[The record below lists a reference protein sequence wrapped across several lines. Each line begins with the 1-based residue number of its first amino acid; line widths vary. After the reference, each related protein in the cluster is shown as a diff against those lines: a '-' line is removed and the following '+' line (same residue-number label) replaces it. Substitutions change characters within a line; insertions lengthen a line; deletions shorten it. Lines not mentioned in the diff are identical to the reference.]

1 MCEKFLILLL
11 ILLTS
16 SGQATVDIGIVGGKK
31 SLRCSNGL
39 GKMELTSEI
48 TYSSAEDVDAFFLM
62 KFKNAEDKKK
72 RLSICH
78 LSLSKNAA
86 QNGTEPQE
94 EPKSPESESQSD
106 QKGSKQGTNPS
117 QSEEKSSP
125 NSSKNGANS
134 SQKGSNQETNPSP
147 SGESSSPNPSKS
159 VDDSSKNGTNPSSSN
174 TAPTKRAPVVPNN
187 AVNPNKKDVLPQK
200 DLEPQEEENE
210 SEQKDSDIDA
220 DIDSLIEKMKSKIE
234 GLMEG
239 QFMNDDIKNIF
250 GNLSSILYD
259 KLNAQEIA
267 LEKFIKDNADKLKNG
282 VNFFK
287 QLNPQNLKK
296 IIDSINFDEV
306 KGALNSFIESVGDK
320 IKEAPK
326 YLNVFNLSDILED
339 LTTFLVTKDKT
350 KIVDKIVN
358 NLNSASERLKS
369 RIVLDLEGL
378 KALIES
384 SEEGTIFKNI
394 VGKVAERIKT
404 DNNEFENL
412 LQIIPNFLLNRVDN
426 APLDNLRS
434 ILDKVLLNLT
444 KIIEENKGKEEI
456 LGVVDELIENFNN
469 AHQKL
474 FNASGVISEL
484 GAIFFGQNN
493 SKLIE
498 IIANSFVNTS
508 NRLNSHIVQD
518 LEELKELIK
527 NSDDGEALQT
537 IKNKS
542 LEKIKY
548 DKSKFDNLFNSLLN
562 KSDSSLLNNLTSIL
576 DKILLNLTKVVEE
589 EIGKEEMLSVV
600 DGLINNFNNAHE
612 QIFNASGVISELG
625 SIFLDQNKSKLYGKI
640 ADVLDTSLTQMISR
654 FIEILNNLKDM
665 IGDNTASTKIKE
677 IMDDATQRIN
687 DTANAFKEL
696 IDVVPNFL
704 LDEMNQE
711 YITNLRSLVNETL
724 FNIPRLIKDEIEK
737 KNILNAFDKL
747 IEKFNSTNLE
757 DTVRKV
763 SSAFK
768 GDIENANITNVRA
781 VLSELVDKTES
792 EIKTLVNTLNDSLLT
807 ETFKKFQDLNSNI
820 KEQFIQKLNLSTVLE
835 NFLNK
840 VPELESYAPFNNAK
854 AAEIYDKIREVFS
867 NILGMKVD
875 ENNSGKISDIV
886 KEQMGLLFNAFDS
899 LVNETVSI
907 FTKGFTNILGR
918 RAEVENDENG
928 NDILS
933 QLMDLLKEQN
943 QHLLEVLSNIDFS
956 SIIEDIKSNQNDI
969 NKFFNNLENQTMGAL
984 NNFVEKITNSDF
996 NSIKETLSTYYQ
1008 EFSNGLNQLAQS
1020 LNGEGSNIDTFIQAL
1035 RGMIESKLN
1044 SFDID
1049 NFAKVYET
1057 QLTKVIEEENN
1068 FINSFKS
1075 QDISIRN
1082 ILKSLYDLKDQIE
1095 AKLEESDLQSIIQ
1108 ENLNAIYAFFSEKT
1122 NGFQLGE
1129 ISKIFSQYQ
1138 NIFNNSRLYP
1148 LIKSYSEKMQSKSYE
1163 LGQKLYKRDDL
1174 LGSITQRLAQMEF
1187 TNFIDELNMN
1197 LISIK
1202 NDIVSNFRD
1211 VSNIEERKK
1220 ELRQYVVSL
1229 GEKLLNI
1236 SSIKEKINNIL
1247 EVSPVLNEIVQ
1258 NIFSSADAFR
1268 AWISSIN
1275 FEDFYDVINQGRMG
1289 EIISKIDQD
1298 LQKDSLIDHY
1308 ILGEIISNL
1317 EQAFFA
1323 FEDAFIDYIKNY
1335 FVDDL
1340 SYTQNQLLVAK
1351 VEDVPAIGNS
1361 FIQKAQGHFNP
1372 TFNNLNVISS
1382 NDNLIDLKYELIET
1396 FNRIKQKFEENLN
1409 INKIL
1414 FNFKNLPEIIES
1426 SPLVQA
1432 FENFL
1437 HPIFQT
1443 VNQTI
1448 NNIYISQIIEF
1459 IENITSSNNVPDQS
1473 EILSVKTA
1481 NLINTV
1487 YFDSSFVQT
1496 TTEQYIEPEQVSG
1509 FANIIIRFLQT
1520 LERQKFED
1528 NVQNYETSMES
1539 VMNILENLDVSTI
1552 VPIISSALEKFID
1565 DLLTLENLIW
1575 EKFKKNEDEGTFK
1588 RRLQERLIDKI
1599 MAKLPILQKFLEKAK
1614 ESLSKFGLYIPTI
1627 DELHEIIR
1635 GNLENLKYE
1644 IYYYT
1649 EEMKERNAKE
1659 VLSELIL
1666 ELYEN
1671 LNDYFSTNLKN
1682 IFNSDYG
1689 KQLGQLVN
1697 NEGVLKILDLLKT
1710 SNINPKLS
1718 EKLEL
1723 FEDISEFLNYLNGT
1737 VNPQCYD
1744 SNDDGYLDV
1753 CYYYYFDLI
1762 ELAHYAG
1769 YIFSGIKDSGAI
1781 YSLLGIS
1788 PDSGKFDEY
1797 EAILYLINEILY
1809 NAYENAYGYED
1820 VYDYEYVLSVNDKE
1834 EEPLKNNRNRRAEE
1848 TATLICKIDDS
1859 FSGGEHLTEEAEN
1872 INSFILKSN
1881 VDLNITV
1888 NSEISFDVSTD
1899 FSESCQN
1906 NNENIVQ
1913 NLNLNSIS
1921 DLTIEASKKRFTFD
1935 IAVGMSSTFE
1945 IPDFLYLLVKVKVIT
1960 KSNGLRLLD
1969 TPEDVNTY
1977 CLLGDA
1983 TDKSNVKFTCF
1994 GYNDNLDENS
2004 QITLSNFTS
2013 EYINFNESLS
2023 LPYPPQNYQPNNEAL
2038 EPNDAND
2045 ADANGKIYY
2054 SRSSDSGLSA
2064 GAIAG
2069 IIIACVAAVAIAVT
2083 VVLLLR
2089 KKKKDQKSYE
2099 ISDSVHN
2106 LQVQANKV

>member
-1 MCEKFLILLL
+1 MCEKCLILLL

-16 SGQATVDIGIVGGKK
+16 SGQATVDIGIVGGEK

-62 KFKNAEDKKK
+62 KFKNAEDKK

-106 QKGSKQGTNPS
+106 QKGAKQGTNPS

-134 SQKGSNQETNPSP
+134 SQKGANQETNPSP

-174 TAPTKRAPVVPNN
+174 TAPTKRTPVVPNN
-187 AVNPNKKDVLPQK
+187 AVNPNEKAVLPQI
-200 DLEPQEEENE
+200 DEEPQEEGNE

-220 DIDSLIEKMKSKIE
+220 AIDSLIEKMKSKIE

-239 QFMNDDIKNIF
+239 PFMNDDIKNIF

-259 KLNAQEIA
+259 KLNDQEIA
-267 LEKFIKDNADKLKNG
+267 LENFIKFNVDKLKNG
-282 VNFFK
+282 VNFFE
-287 QLNPQNLKK
+287 QLDPQNLKK

-434 ILDKVLLNLT
+434 VLDEVLLNLT

-456 LGVVDELIENFNN
+456 LGVVDELIDNFNN

-498 IIANSFVNTS
+498 IIANSFVNAS
-508 NRLNSHIVQD
+508 NRFNSHIVQD

-548 DKSKFDNLFNSLLN
+548 DKSEFDNLLNSLLN
-562 KSDSSLLNNLTSIL
+562 KIDSSLLGNLTTIL
-576 DKILLNLTKVVEE
+576 DKILLNLTKVVEK
-589 EIGKEEMLSVV
+589 EIGKEEMLNIV

-704 LDEMNQE
+704 LNEMNQE

-757 DTVRKV
+757 NTVRKV
-763 SSAFK
+763 LSAFK

-781 VLSELVDKTES
+781 VLSKLVDITES

-820 KEQFIQKLNLSTVLE
+820 KEQFIQKLDLSTVLE

-886 KEQMGLLFNAFDS
+886 KEQMGLLFKAFDS
-899 LVNETVSI
+899 LVNEMVSI

-918 RAEVENDENG
+918 KAEVLNDENG

-969 NKFFNNLENQTMGAL
+969 NKFFNNLENQIIGAL

-996 NSIKETLSTYYQ
+996 NSIKETLSIYYE
-1008 EFSNGLNQLAQS
+1008 EFSFGLNQLAQS

-1075 QDISIRN
+1075 QGISIRN
-1082 ILKSLYDLKDQIE
+1082 ILNSLYDLKDQIE

-1122 NGFQLGE
+1122 NGFQLRE
-1129 ISKIFSQYQ
+1129 ISRIFSQFQ
-1138 NIFNNSRLYP
+1138 NIFENSRLYP
-1148 LIKSYSEKMQSKSYE
+1148 LIESYLNKMQSKSYE
-1163 LGQKLYKRDDL
+1163 LGQKLYNRDDL

-1220 ELRQYVVSL
+1220 ELRQYVASL
-1229 GEKLLNI
+1229 GDKLLNI
-1236 SSIKEKINNIL
+1236 GSIKEKINNIL

-1258 NIFSSADAFR
+1258 NIYSSADAFR

-1298 LQKDSLIDHY
+1298 LQKDSLIAHD
-1308 ILGEIISNL
+1308 ILGGIISNL

-1323 FEDAFIDYIKNY
+1323 LEDAFIDYIKNY

-1340 SYTQNQLLVAK
+1340 SYTQNQLSVAK

-1448 NNIYISQIIEF
+1448 NNINISQIIEF
-1459 IENITSSNNVPDQS
+1459 IENITSSNNAPNQS

-1496 TTEQYIEPEQVSG
+1496 TTEQIIEPEQVSG

-1528 NVQNYETSMES
+1528 NVQKYETSMES
-1539 VMNILENLDVSTI
+1539 VMNILENLNVSTI

-1614 ESLSKFGLYIPTI
+1614 ESLLKFGLYIPTI

-1635 GNLENLKYE
+1635 GKLEYLKYE

-1649 EEMKERNAKE
+1649 QEMKESNAKE
-1659 VLSELIL
+1659 VLSKLIV
-1666 ELYEN
+1666 ELYNN
-1671 LNDYFSTNLKN
+1671 LNEDFRKNLEN
-1682 IFNSDYG
+1682 IFDSDYV
-1689 KQLGQLVN
+1689 KQLDQLVN

-1718 EKLEL
+1718 ETLEL
-1723 FEDISEFLNYLNGT
+1723 FEKISDFLYNLNES
-1737 VNPQCYD
+1737 VHPQC
-1744 SNDDGYLDV
+1744 DDDDDEYLGGCDN
-1753 CYYYYFDLI
+1753 YFDLI
-1762 ELAHYAG
+1762 ELAYDAG
-1769 YIFSGIKDSGAI
+1769 DIFSRIKDSGAI

-1797 EAILYLINEILY
+1797 GAILDLIYEILHY
-1809 NAYENAYGYED
+1809 EYEYENVYGCEEC
-1820 VYDYEYVLSVNDKE
+1820 VRLLSKNDKE
-1834 EEPLKNNRNRRAEE
+1834 EEPSKNNRNRRAEE

-1888 NSEISFDVSTD
+1888 NSEISFDVSTNL
-1899 FSESCQN
+1899 SESCQN

-1921 DLTIEASKKRFTFD
+1921 DLTIEAPKKRFTFD
-1935 IAVGMSSTFE
+1935 IAVGMSPTFE
-1945 IPDFLYLLVKVKVIT
+1945 IPDFLYLLVKAKVIT

-2004 QITLSNFTS
+2004 HITLSNFTS

-2045 ADANGKIYY
+2045 ADANGKRYY

-2069 IIIACVAAVAIAVT
+2069 IIIACVAAVAIVVT

-2099 ISDSVHN
+2099 ISDSVNN

>member
-16 SGQATVDIGIVGGKK
+16 SGQATVDIGIVGGET

-39 GKMELTSEI
+39 GKMELTSKI

-62 KFKNAEDKKK
+62 KFKNAEDKK

-106 QKGSKQGTNPS
+106 QKGTKQGTNPS

-174 TAPTKRAPVVPNN
+174 TAPTKRVPVDQNN

-220 DIDSLIEKMKSKIE
+220 DIDSLIEKMKSKFE

-267 LEKFIKDNADKLKNG
+267 LEKFIKDNADKLKNS

-287 QLNPQNLKK
+287 QLDPQNLKK

-339 LTTFLVTKDKT
+339 LTTFFVTKDKT

-378 KALIES
+378 KAIIES

-456 LGVVDELIENFNN
+456 LGVVDELIDNFNN
-469 AHQKL
+469 THQKL

-484 GAIFFGQNN
+484 GANFFGQNN

-498 IIANSFVNTS
+498 IIANSFVNAS
-508 NRLNSHIVQD
+508 NRFNSHIVQD
-518 LEELKELIK
+518 LEEFKELIK

-537 IKNKS
+537 IKDKS

-548 DKSKFDNLFNSLLN
+548 DKSKFDNLLNSLLN
-562 KSDSSLLNNLTSIL
+562 KTDSSLLGNLTTIL
-576 DKILLNLTKVVEE
+576 DKTLLNLTKVVEK
-589 EIGKEEMLSVV
+589 EIGKEEMLNIV

-654 FIEILNNLKDM
+654 FNEILNNLKDM

-696 IDVVPNFL
+696 IEVVPNFL
-704 LDEMNQE
+704 LNEMNQE

-820 KEQFIQKLNLSTVLE
+820 KEQFIQNLNLSTVLE

-867 NILGMKVD
+867 NVLGMKVD

-886 KEQMGLLFNAFDS
+886 KEQMGLLFKAFDS
-899 LVNETVSI
+899 LVNEMVSN
-907 FTKGFTNILGR
+907 FTKGNILGR
-918 RAEVENDENG
+918 KAEVENDENG

-943 QHLLEVLSNIDFS
+943 QHFLEVLSNIDFS
-956 SIIEDIKSNQNDI
+956 STIEDIKSNQNDI
-969 NKFFNNLENQTMGAL
+969 NKFFNNLENQIKGAL

-1008 EFSNGLNQLAQS
+1008 EFSYGLNQLAQS
-1020 LNGEGSNIDTFIQAL
+1020 LNGEGSNIDTFIQTL

-1075 QDISIRN
+1075 QGISIRN
-1082 ILKSLYDLKDQIE
+1082 ILNSLYDLKDQIE

-1122 NGFQLGE
+1122 NGFELGE
-1129 ISKIFSQYQ
+1129 ISKIFSQFQ
-1138 NIFNNSRLYP
+1138 NIFENSRLYP
-1148 LIKSYSEKMQSKSYE
+1148 LIESYLNKMQSKSYQ
-1163 LGQKLYKRDDL
+1163 LGQKLYNRDDL

-1220 ELRQYVVSL
+1220 ELRQYVASL

-1298 LQKDSLIDHY
+1298 LQKDSLIDQDT
-1308 ILGEIISNL
+1308 LGGIISNL

-1323 FEDAFIDYIKNY
+1323 LEDAFIDYIKNY

-1340 SYTQNQLLVAK
+1340 SYTQNQLSVAK

-1459 IENITSSNNVPDQS
+1459 IENITSSNNVPNQS

-1552 VPIISSALEKFID
+1552 APIISSALEKFID

-1666 ELYEN
+1666 ELYDN

-1682 IFNSDYG
+1682 IFDSDYV

-1710 SNINPKLS
+1710 SNTNPKLS
-1718 EKLEL
+1718 ETLEL
-1723 FEDISEFLNYLNGT
+1723 FKEILGFLNYLNES
-1737 VNPQCYD
+1737 VNPHCYD
-1744 SNDDGYLDV
+1744 VNDDGIFDV
-1753 CYYYYFDLI
+1753 CFDNNYFDLI
-1762 ELAHYAG
+1762 DLAYYAG

-1797 EAILYLINEILY
+1797 EDILYLIKEILY
-1809 NAYENAYGYED
+1809 NAYENAYGYGD
-1820 VYDYEYVLSVNDKE
+1820 VYDYEYVLSLDDKE
-1834 EEPLKNNRNRRAEE
+1834 EEPSKNNRNRRAEE

-1888 NSEISFDVSTD
+1888 NSEISFDVSTE

-1935 IAVGMSSTFE
+1935 IAVGMSPTFE
-1945 IPDFLYLLVKVKVIT
+1945 IPDFFYLLVKAKVIT

-1983 TDKSNVKFTCF
+1983 TDKTNAKFTCF
-1994 GYNDNLDENS
+1994 GYNDNLDKNS
-2004 QITLSNFTS
+2004 QITLGNFTS

-2023 LPYPPQNYQPNNEAL
+2023 LPYPPQNYQPNNEGL

>member
-62 KFKNAEDKKK
+62 KFKNAEDKK

-220 DIDSLIEKMKSKIE
+220 DIDSLIEKMKSKFE

-358 NLNSASERLKS
+358 NLNGASERLKS

-412 LQIIPNFLLNRVDN
+412 LQIIPNFLLNKVDN

-434 ILDKVLLNLT
+434 VLDEVLLNLT

-456 LGVVDELIENFNN
+456 LGVVDELIDNFNN
-469 AHQKL
+469 THQKL
-474 FNASGVISEL
+474 FNASDVISEL
-484 GAIFFGQNN
+484 GAIFFDQKN

-498 IIANSFVNTS
+498 IIANSFVNAL
-508 NRLNSHIVQD
+508 NRLNSHTVQD

-537 IKNKS
+537 IKDKS

-548 DKSKFDNLFNSLLN
+548 DKSQFDNLLNSLLN
-562 KSDSSLLNNLTSIL
+562 KIDSSLLDNLTTIL
-576 DKILLNLTKVVEE
+576 DKTLLNLTKVVEE
-589 EIGKEEMLSVV
+589 EIGKEEMLNIV
-600 DGLINNFNNAHE
+600 DGLINNFNNAYE

-625 SIFLDQNKSKLYGKI
+625 SIFLDQNNSKLYGKI

-677 IMDDATQRIN
+677 IMDDAIQRIN
-687 DTANAFKEL
+687 DTANAIKEL
-696 IDVVPNFL
+696 IEVVPNFL

-747 IEKFNSTNLE
+747 IEKFNSNNLE
-757 DTVRKV
+757 NTVRKV
-763 SSAFK
+763 LSAFK

-781 VLSELVDKTES
+781 VLSKLVDITES

-820 KEQFIQKLNLSTVLE
+820 KEQFIQKLDLSTVLE

-840 VPELESYAPFNNAK
+840 VSELESYAPFNNAK

-886 KEQMGLLFNAFDS
+886 KEQMGLLFKAFDS
-899 LVNETVSI
+899 LVNEMVSI

-918 RAEVENDENG
+918 KAEVENDENG

-969 NKFFNNLENQTMGAL
+969 NKFFNNLENQIMGAL

-996 NSIKETLSTYYQ
+996 NSIKETLSIYYE

-1075 QDISIRN
+1075 QGISIRN
-1082 ILKSLYDLKDQIE
+1082 ILYSLYNLKDQIE

-1129 ISKIFSQYQ
+1129 ISRIFSQFQ
-1138 NIFNNSRLYP
+1138 NIFENSRLYP

-1163 LGQKLYKRDDL
+1163 LGQKLYNRDDL

-1220 ELRQYVVSL
+1220 ELRQYVASL

-1289 EIISKIDQD
+1289 EIISKIDED
-1298 LQKDSLIDHY
+1298 LQKNSLIAHD
-1308 ILGEIISNL
+1308 ILGGIIFNL

-1323 FEDAFIDYIKNY
+1323 LEDAFIDYTKNY

-1340 SYTQNQLLVAK
+1340 SYTLNLLRVAK

-1448 NNIYISQIIEF
+1448 NNINISQIIEF
-1459 IENITSSNNVPDQS
+1459 IENITSSNNVPNQS

-1496 TTEQYIEPEQVSG
+1496 TTEQIIEPEQVSG

-1528 NVQNYETSMES
+1528 NVQKYETSMES
-1539 VMNILENLDVSTI
+1539 VKNILENLNVSTI
-1552 VPIISSALEKFID
+1552 APIISSALEKFID

-1575 EKFKKNEDEGTFK
+1575 EKFNKIEDEEIFR

-1635 GNLENLKYE
+1635 GKLEYLKYE

-1649 EEMKERNAKE
+1649 EEMKESNAKE
-1659 VLSELIL
+1659 VLSELIV

-1671 LNDYFSTNLKN
+1671 LNDYFSTNLEN
-1682 IFNSDYG
+1682 TFDSDYV

-1718 EKLEL
+1718 ETLEL
-1723 FEDISEFLNYLNGT
+1723 FEEISGFLYDLNES
-1737 VNPQCYD
+1737 VHPQCDYETGFC
-1744 SNDDGYLDV
+1744 N
-1753 CYYYYFDLI
+1753 YFDLM
-1762 ELAHYAG
+1762 EFAHYAG

-1797 EAILYLINEILY
+1797 EAILYLIDEILH
-1809 NAYENAYGYED
+1809 NAYENYYGYED
-1820 VYDYEYVLSVNDKE
+1820 FYEFEIIRLLSKNDKE
-1834 EEPLKNNRNRRAEE
+1834 EERSKNNRNRRAEE

-1935 IAVGMSSTFE
+1935 IAVGMSPTFE
-1945 IPDFLYLLVKVKVIT
+1945 IPDFFYLLVKAKVIT

-1994 GYNDNLDENS
+1994 GYNDNLDKNS
-2004 QITLSNFTS
+2004 QITLGNFTS

-2023 LPYPPQNYQPNNEAL
+2023 LPYPPQNYQPNNEGL

-2069 IIIACVAAVAIAVT
+2069 IIIACVAAVAIVVT

>member
-16 SGQATVDIGIVGGKK
+16 SGQATIDIGIVGGEK
-31 SLRCSNGL
+31 SLRCSKGL

-62 KFKNAEDKKK
+62 KFKNAEDKK

-106 QKGSKQGTNPS
+106 QKGAKQGTNPS

-147 SGESSSPNPSKS
+147 SGESPSPNPSKS

-174 TAPTKRAPVVPNN
+174 TAPKKVPVVPNN

-239 QFMNDDIKNIF
+239 PFMNDDIKNIF

-287 QLNPQNLKK
+287 QLDPQNLKK

-378 KALIES
+378 KAIIES

-412 LQIIPNFLLNRVDN
+412 LKIIPNFLLNRVDN

-434 ILDKVLLNLT
+434 VLDKVLLNLT

-456 LGVVDELIENFNN
+456 LGVVDELIDNFNN
-469 AHQKL
+469 THQKL

-498 IIANSFVNTS
+498 IIANSFVNAS

-537 IKNKS
+537 IKDKS

-548 DKSKFDNLFNSLLN
+548 DKSQFDNLLNSLLN
-562 KSDSSLLNNLTSIL
+562 KIDSSLLDNLTTIL
-576 DKILLNLTKVVEE
+576 DKTLLNLTKVVEE
-589 EIGKEEMLSVV
+589 EIGKEEMLNIV
-600 DGLINNFNNAHE
+600 DGLINNFNNAYE

-625 SIFLDQNKSKLYGKI
+625 SIFLDQNNSKLYGKI
-640 ADVLDTSLTQMISR
+640 ADVLDTSLTQTISR
-654 FIEILNNLKDM
+654 FIEILNKLKDM

-677 IMDDATQRIN
+677 IMDDAIQRIN
-687 DTANAFKEL
+687 DTANDIKEL
-696 IDVVPNFL
+696 IEVVPNFL

-711 YITNLRSLVNETL
+711 YITNLRALVNETL

-886 KEQMGLLFNAFDS
+886 KEQMGLLFKAFDS
-899 LVNETVSI
+899 LVNEMVSN

-969 NKFFNNLENQTMGAL
+969 NKFFNNLENQIMGAL
-984 NNFVEKITNSDF
+984 NNFDF
-996 NSIKETLSTYYQ
+996 NSIKETLSIYYQ
-1008 EFSNGLNQLAQS
+1008 EFSYGLNQLAQS
-1020 LNGEGSNIDTFIQAL
+1020 LNGEDSNIDTFIQAL

-1075 QDISIRN
+1075 QGISIRN

-1108 ENLNAIYAFFSEKT
+1108 ENFNAIYAFFSEKT

-1129 ISKIFSQYQ
+1129 ISKIFSQFQ
-1138 NIFNNSRLYP
+1138 NIFENSRLYP
-1148 LIKSYSEKMQSKSYE
+1148 LIESYSQKMQSKSYQ

-1220 ELRQYVVSL
+1220 ELRQYVASL

-1236 SSIKEKINNIL
+1236 SSIKEKISNIL

-1298 LQKDSLIDHY
+1298 LQKDSLIDHD
-1308 ILGEIISNL
+1308 ILGGIISNL

-1323 FEDAFIDYIKNY
+1323 LEDAFIDYIKNY

-1340 SYTQNQLLVAK
+1340 SYTQNQLSVAK

-1382 NDNLIDLKYELIET
+1382 NDNLIDLKDELIET
-1396 FNRIKQKFEENLN
+1396 FIRIKQKFEENLN

-1496 TTEQYIEPEQVSG
+1496 TTEQIIEPEQVSG

-1528 NVQNYETSMES
+1528 NMQKYETSMES

-1552 VPIISSALEKFID
+1552 APIISSALEKFID

-1635 GNLENLKYE
+1635 GKLEYLKNE

-1649 EEMKERNAKE
+1649 EEMKESNAKE
-1659 VLSELIL
+1659 VLSELIVA
-1666 ELYEN
+1666 LYEN
-1671 LNDYFSTNLKN
+1671 LNEDFRTNLEN
-1682 IFNSDYG
+1682 IFDSDYV

-1718 EKLEL
+1718 ETLESFKEIL
-1723 FEDISEFLNYLNGT
+1723 GFLNFLNES
-1737 VNPQCYD
+1737 VQPECYD
-1744 SNDDGYLDV
+1744 VNDDGYFDV
-1753 CYYYYFDLI
+1753 CFDNYFDLI
-1762 ELAHYAG
+1762 DFAHFAG

-1797 EAILYLINEILY
+1797 EAILYLIDVILN
-1809 NAYENAYGYED
+1809 NAYANYYGYED
-1820 VYDYEYVLSVNDKE
+1820 VYDNEFVLSVNDKE
-1834 EEPLKNNRNRRAEE
+1834 EEPSKNNRNRRAEE

-1859 FSGGEHLTEEAEN
+1859 FSGDEHLTEAAEN

-1899 FSESCQN
+1899 LSTSCQN

-1921 DLTIEASKKRFTFD
+1921 DLTIEAPKKRFTFD
-1935 IAVGMSSTFE
+1935 IAVGMSPTFE
-1945 IPDFLYLLVKVKVIT
+1945 IPDFFYLLVKVKVIT

-1983 TDKSNVKFTCF
+1983 TDKNNVKFTCF
-1994 GYNDNLDENS
+1994 GYNDNLDKNS
-2004 QITLSNFTS
+2004 QITLGNFTS

-2023 LPYPPQNYQPNNEAL
+2023 LPYPPQNYQPNNEGL

-2089 KKKKDQKSYE
+2089 KKKKDQKSFE

>member
-16 SGQATVDIGIVGGKK
+16 SGQATIDIGIVGGEK
-31 SLRCSNGL
+31 SLRCSKGL

-62 KFKNAEDKKK
+62 KFKNAEDKK

-106 QKGSKQGTNPS
+106 QKGAKQGTNPS

-174 TAPTKRAPVVPNN
+174 TAPKKVPVVPNN

-210 SEQKDSDIDA
+210 SEQKASDIDA

-239 QFMNDDIKNIF
+239 PFMNDDIKNIF

-287 QLNPQNLKK
+287 QLDPENLKK

-378 KALIES
+378 KAIIES

-426 APLDNLRS
+426 EPLDNLRS
-434 ILDKVLLNLT
+434 VLDKVLLNLT

-456 LGVVDELIENFNN
+456 LGVVDELIDNFNN
-469 AHQKL
+469 IHQKL
-474 FNASGVISEL
+474 FNASDVISEL

-498 IIANSFVNTS
+498 IIANSFVNAS

-518 LEELKELIK
+518 LEEFKELIK

-537 IKNKS
+537 IKDKS

-548 DKSKFDNLFNSLLN
+548 DKSEFDNLLNSLLN
-562 KSDSSLLNNLTSIL
+562 KIDSSLLDNLTTIL
-576 DKILLNLTKVVEE
+576 DKTLLNLTKVVEE
-589 EIGKEEMLSVV
+589 EIGKEEMLNIV
-600 DGLINNFNNAHE
+600 DGLINNFNNAYE

-625 SIFLDQNKSKLYGKI
+625 SIFLDQNNSKLYGKI
-640 ADVLDTSLTQMISR
+640 ADVLDTSLTQTISR
-654 FIEILNNLKDM
+654 FIEILNKLKDM

-677 IMDDATQRIN
+677 IMDDAIQRIN
-687 DTANAFKEL
+687 DTANDIKEL
-696 IDVVPNFL
+696 IEVVPNFL

-711 YITNLRSLVNETL
+711 YITNLRALVNETL

-886 KEQMGLLFNAFDS
+886 KEQMGLLFKAFDS
-899 LVNETVSI
+899 LVNEMVSN

-918 RAEVENDENG
+918 KAEVENAENG

-969 NKFFNNLENQTMGAL
+969 NKFFNNLENQIMGAL
-984 NNFVEKITNSDF
+984 NNFDF
-996 NSIKETLSTYYQ
+996 NSIKETLSIYYQ
-1008 EFSNGLNQLAQS
+1008 EFSYGLNQLAQS
-1020 LNGEGSNIDTFIQAL
+1020 LNGEDSNIDTFIQAL

-1075 QDISIRN
+1075 QGISIRN

-1108 ENLNAIYAFFSEKT
+1108 ENFNAIYAFFSEKT

-1129 ISKIFSQYQ
+1129 ISKIFSQFQ
-1138 NIFNNSRLYP
+1138 NIFENSRLYP
-1148 LIKSYSEKMQSKSYE
+1148 LIESYSQKMQSKSYQ

-1220 ELRQYVVSL
+1220 ELRQYVASL

-1236 SSIKEKINNIL
+1236 SSIKEKISNIL

-1298 LQKDSLIDHY
+1298 LQKDSLIDQD
-1308 ILGEIISNL
+1308 ILGGIISNL

-1323 FEDAFIDYIKNY
+1323 LEDAFIDYIKNY

-1340 SYTQNQLLVAK
+1340 SYTQNQLSVAK

-1382 NDNLIDLKYELIET
+1382 NDNLIDLKDELIET
-1396 FNRIKQKFEENLN
+1396 FIRIKQKFEENLN

-1496 TTEQYIEPEQVSG
+1496 TTEQIIEPEQVSG

-1528 NVQNYETSMES
+1528 NMQKYETSMES

-1552 VPIISSALEKFID
+1552 APIISSALEKFID

-1635 GNLENLKYE
+1635 GKLEYLKNE

-1649 EEMKERNAKE
+1649 EEMKESNAKE
-1659 VLSELIL
+1659 VLSELIVA
-1666 ELYEN
+1666 LYEN
-1671 LNDYFSTNLKN
+1671 LNEDFRTNLEN
-1682 IFNSDYG
+1682 IFDSDYV

-1718 EKLEL
+1718 ETLESFKEIL
-1723 FEDISEFLNYLNGT
+1723 GFLNFLNES
-1737 VNPQCYD
+1737 VQPECYD
-1744 SNDDGYLDV
+1744 VNDDGYFDV
-1753 CYYYYFDLI
+1753 CFDNYFDLI
-1762 ELAHYAG
+1762 DFAHFAG

-1797 EAILYLINEILY
+1797 EAILYLIDVILN
-1809 NAYENAYGYED
+1809 NAYANYYGYED
-1820 VYDYEYVLSVNDKE
+1820 VYDNEFVLSVNDKE
-1834 EEPLKNNRNRRAEE
+1834 EEPSKNNRNRRAEE

-1859 FSGGEHLTEEAEN
+1859 FSGDEHLTEAAEN

-1899 FSESCQN
+1899 LSTSCQN

-1921 DLTIEASKKRFTFD
+1921 DLTIEAPKKRFTFD
-1935 IAVGMSSTFE
+1935 IAVGMSPTFE
-1945 IPDFLYLLVKVKVIT
+1945 IPDFFYLLVKVKVIT

-1983 TDKSNVKFTCF
+1983 TDKNNVKFTCF
-1994 GYNDNLDENS
+1994 GYNDNLDKNS
-2004 QITLSNFTS
+2004 QITLGNFTS

-2023 LPYPPQNYQPNNEAL
+2023 LPYPPQNYQPNNEGL

-2089 KKKKDQKSYE
+2089 KKKKDQKSFE

>member
-39 GKMELTSEI
+39 GKMELTSKI

-62 KFKNAEDKKK
+62 KFKNAEDKK

-187 AVNPNKKDVLPQK
+187 AVNPHEKPVLPQK
-200 DLEPQEEENE
+200 DLEPQEEGNE

-220 DIDSLIEKMKSKIE
+220 DIDSLIENMKSKIE

-239 QFMNDDIKNIF
+239 PFMNDDIKNIF

-287 QLNPQNLKK
+287 QLDPQNLKK

-339 LTTFLVTKDKT
+339 LTTFFVTKDKT

-412 LQIIPNFLLNRVDN
+412 LKIIPNFLLNRVDN

-456 LGVVDELIENFNN
+456 LGVVDELIDNFNN
-469 AHQKL
+469 THQKL

-518 LEELKELIK
+518 LEEFKELIK
-527 NSDDGEALQT
+527 NSEDGEALQT
-537 IKNKS
+537 IKDKS

-548 DKSKFDNLFNSLLN
+548 DKSEFDNLLNSLLN
-562 KSDSSLLNNLTSIL
+562 KTDSLLLGNLTTIL
-576 DKILLNLTKVVEE
+576 DKTLLNLTKVVEK
-589 EIGKEEMLSVV
+589 EIGKEEMLNIV

-625 SIFLDQNKSKLYGKI
+625 SIFLDQNNSKLYGKI

-654 FIEILNNLKDM
+654 FNEILNNLKDM

-696 IDVVPNFL
+696 IEVVPNFL
-704 LDEMNQE
+704 LNEMNQE

-757 DTVRKV
+757 NTVRKV
-763 SSAFK
+763 LSAFK
-768 GDIENANITNVRA
+768 GDIENANTTNVRA

-867 NILGMKVD
+867 NVLGMKVD

-886 KEQMGLLFNAFDS
+886 KEQMGLLFKAFDS
-899 LVNETVSI
+899 LVNEMVSN

-918 RAEVENDENG
+918 KAEVVNDENG

-943 QHLLEVLSNIDFS
+943 QHFLEVLSNIDFS
-956 SIIEDIKSNQNDI
+956 STIEDIKSNQNNI
-969 NKFFNNLENQTMGAL
+969 NKFFNNLENQIIGAL

-1075 QDISIRN
+1075 QGISIRN
-1082 ILKSLYDLKDQIE
+1082 ILNSLYDLKDQIE

-1129 ISKIFSQYQ
+1129 ISKIFSQFQ
-1138 NIFNNSRLYP
+1138 NIFENSRLYP
-1148 LIKSYSEKMQSKSYE
+1148 LIESYLNKMQSKSYQ
-1163 LGQKLYKRDDL
+1163 LGQKLYKRGDL
-1174 LGSITQRLAQMEF
+1174 LGSITQRLAQLEF

-1220 ELRQYVVSL
+1220 ELRQYVASL
-1229 GEKLLNI
+1229 GDKLLNI

-1258 NIFSSADAFR
+1258 NIYNSADAFR

-1298 LQKDSLIDHY
+1298 LQKDSLIDHD
-1308 ILGEIISNL
+1308 ILGGIISNL

-1323 FEDAFIDYIKNY
+1323 LEDAFIDYIKNY

-1340 SYTQNQLLVAK
+1340 SYTQNQLSVAK

-1372 TFNNLNVISS
+1372 TFNNLNAISS

-1459 IENITSSNNVPDQS
+1459 IENITSSNNVPNQS

-1496 TTEQYIEPEQVSG
+1496 TTEQIIEPEQVSG

-1528 NVQNYETSMES
+1528 NVQKYETSMES
-1539 VMNILENLDVSTI
+1539 VMNILENLNVSTI

-1575 EKFKKNEDEGTFK
+1575 EKFNKIEDEEIR

-1635 GNLENLKYE
+1635 GKLEYLKYE

-1649 EEMKERNAKE
+1649 QEMKERNAKE
-1659 VLSELIL
+1659 VLSELIV

-1682 IFNSDYG
+1682 IFDSDYV

-1718 EKLEL
+1718 ETLEL
-1723 FEDISEFLNYLNGT
+1723 FEEILGFLNYLNESVHPLCVQIFG
-1737 VNPQCYD
+1737 CL
-1744 SNDDGYLDV
+1744 SE
-1753 CYYYYFDLI
+1753 FDLI
-1762 ELAHYAG
+1762 ELARYAG

-1797 EAILYLINEILY
+1797 EAILYLIDEILY
-1809 NAYENAYGYED
+1809 N
-1820 VYDYEYVLSVNDKE
+1820 
-1834 EEPLKNNRNRRAEE
+1834 
-1848 TATLICKIDDS
+1848 
-1859 FSGGEHLTEEAEN
+1859 
-1872 INSFILKSN
+1872 
-1881 VDLNITV
+1881 
-1888 NSEISFDVSTD
+1888 
-1899 FSESCQN
+1899 
-1906 NNENIVQ
+1906 
-1913 NLNLNSIS
+1913 
-1921 DLTIEASKKRFTFD
+1921 
-1935 IAVGMSSTFE
+1935 
-1945 IPDFLYLLVKVKVIT
+1945 
-1960 KSNGLRLLD
+1960 GLW
-1969 TPEDVNTY
+1969 
-1977 CLLGDA
+1977 
-1983 TDKSNVKFTCF
+1983 
-1994 GYNDNLDENS
+1994 
-2004 QITLSNFTS
+2004 I
-2013 EYINFNESLS
+2013 
-2023 LPYPPQNYQPNNEAL
+2023 
-2038 EPNDAND
+2038 
-2045 ADANGKIYY
+2045 
-2054 SRSSDSGLSA
+2054 
-2064 GAIAG
+2064 
-2069 IIIACVAAVAIAVT
+2069 
-2083 VVLLLR
+2083 
-2089 KKKKDQKSYE
+2089 
-2099 ISDSVHN
+2099 
-2106 LQVQANKV
+2106 

>member
-1 MCEKFLILLL
+1 M
-11 ILLTS
+11 
-16 SGQATVDIGIVGGKK
+16 
-31 SLRCSNGL
+31 
-39 GKMELTSEI
+39 
-48 TYSSAEDVDAFFLM
+48 
-62 KFKNAEDKKK
+62 
-72 RLSICH
+72 
-78 LSLSKNAA
+78 
-86 QNGTEPQE
+86 
-94 EPKSPESESQSD
+94 
-106 QKGSKQGTNPS
+106 
-117 QSEEKSSP
+117 
-125 NSSKNGANS
+125 
-134 SQKGSNQETNPSP
+134 
-147 SGESSSPNPSKS
+147 
-159 VDDSSKNGTNPSSSN
+159 
-174 TAPTKRAPVVPNN
+174 
-187 AVNPNKKDVLPQK
+187 
-200 DLEPQEEENE
+200 
-210 SEQKDSDIDA
+210 
-220 DIDSLIEKMKSKIE
+220 
-234 GLMEG
+234 
-239 QFMNDDIKNIF
+239 
-250 GNLSSILYD
+250 
-259 KLNAQEIA
+259 
-267 LEKFIKDNADKLKNG
+267 
-282 VNFFK
+282 
-287 QLNPQNLKK
+287 
-296 IIDSINFDEV
+296 
-306 KGALNSFIESVGDK
+306 
-320 IKEAPK
+320 
-326 YLNVFNLSDILED
+326 
-339 LTTFLVTKDKT
+339 
-350 KIVDKIVN
+350 
-358 NLNSASERLKS
+358 
-369 RIVLDLEGL
+369 
-378 KALIES
+378 
-384 SEEGTIFKNI
+384 
-394 VGKVAERIKT
+394 
-404 DNNEFENL
+404 
-412 LQIIPNFLLNRVDN
+412 
-426 APLDNLRS
+426 
-434 ILDKVLLNLT
+434 
-444 KIIEENKGKEEI
+444 
-456 LGVVDELIENFNN
+456 
-469 AHQKL
+469 
-474 FNASGVISEL
+474 
-484 GAIFFGQNN
+484 
-493 SKLIE
+493 
-498 IIANSFVNTS
+498 
-508 NRLNSHIVQD
+508 
-518 LEELKELIK
+518 
-527 NSDDGEALQT
+527 
-537 IKNKS
+537 
-542 LEKIKY
+542 
-548 DKSKFDNLFNSLLN
+548 
-562 KSDSSLLNNLTSIL
+562 
-576 DKILLNLTKVVEE
+576 
-589 EIGKEEMLSVV
+589 
-600 DGLINNFNNAHE
+600 
-612 QIFNASGVISELG
+612 
-625 SIFLDQNKSKLYGKI
+625 
-640 ADVLDTSLTQMISR
+640 
-654 FIEILNNLKDM
+654 
-665 IGDNTASTKIKE
+665 
-677 IMDDATQRIN
+677 
-687 DTANAFKEL
+687 
-696 IDVVPNFL
+696 
-704 LDEMNQE
+704 
-711 YITNLRSLVNETL
+711 
-724 FNIPRLIKDEIEK
+724 
-737 KNILNAFDKL
+737 
-747 IEKFNSTNLE
+747 
-757 DTVRKV
+757 
-763 SSAFK
+763 
-768 GDIENANITNVRA
+768 
-781 VLSELVDKTES
+781 
-792 EIKTLVNTLNDSLLT
+792 
-807 ETFKKFQDLNSNI
+807 
-820 KEQFIQKLNLSTVLE
+820 
-835 NFLNK
+835 
-840 VPELESYAPFNNAK
+840 
-854 AAEIYDKIREVFS
+854 
-867 NILGMKVD
+867 
-875 ENNSGKISDIV
+875 
-886 KEQMGLLFNAFDS
+886 
-899 LVNETVSI
+899 
-907 FTKGFTNILGR
+907 
-918 RAEVENDENG
+918 
-928 NDILS
+928 
-933 QLMDLLKEQN
+933 
-943 QHLLEVLSNIDFS
+943 
-956 SIIEDIKSNQNDI
+956 
-969 NKFFNNLENQTMGAL
+969 
-984 NNFVEKITNSDF
+984 
-996 NSIKETLSTYYQ
+996 
-1008 EFSNGLNQLAQS
+1008 
-1020 LNGEGSNIDTFIQAL
+1020 
-1035 RGMIESKLN
+1035 
-1044 SFDID
+1044 
-1049 NFAKVYET
+1049 
-1057 QLTKVIEEENN
+1057 
-1068 FINSFKS
+1068 
-1075 QDISIRN
+1075 
-1082 ILKSLYDLKDQIE
+1082 
-1095 AKLEESDLQSIIQ
+1095 
-1108 ENLNAIYAFFSEKT
+1108 
-1122 NGFQLGE
+1122 
-1129 ISKIFSQYQ
+1129 
-1138 NIFNNSRLYP
+1138 
-1148 LIKSYSEKMQSKSYE
+1148 
-1163 LGQKLYKRDDL
+1163 
-1174 LGSITQRLAQMEF
+1174 
-1187 TNFIDELNMN
+1187 
-1197 LISIK
+1197 
-1202 NDIVSNFRD
+1202 
-1211 VSNIEERKK
+1211 
-1220 ELRQYVVSL
+1220 
-1229 GEKLLNI
+1229 
-1236 SSIKEKINNIL
+1236 

-1372 TFNNLNVISS
+1372 TFNNLNVNSS

-1899 FSESCQN
+1899 LSERCQN

-1935 IAVGMSSTFE
+1935 IAVGMSPTFE

>member
-16 SGQATVDIGIVGGKK
+16 SGQATVDIGIVGGEK

-39 GKMELTSEI
+39 GKMELTSKI

-62 KFKNAEDKKK
+62 KFKNAEDKK

-174 TAPTKRAPVVPNN
+174 TTPTKRVPVDQNN

-220 DIDSLIEKMKSKIE
+220 DIDSLIEKMKSKFE

-287 QLNPQNLKK
+287 QLDPQNLKK

-339 LTTFLVTKDKT
+339 LTTFFVTKDKT

-378 KALIES
+378 KAIIES

-456 LGVVDELIENFNN
+456 LGVVDELIDNFNN
-469 AHQKL
+469 VHQKL

-484 GAIFFGQNN
+484 GANFFGQNN

-518 LEELKELIK
+518 LEEFKELIK

-537 IKNKS
+537 IKDKS

-548 DKSKFDNLFNSLLN
+548 DKSKFDNLLNSLLN
-562 KSDSSLLNNLTSIL
+562 KTDSLLLGNLTTIL
-576 DKILLNLTKVVEE
+576 DKTLLNLTKVVEK
-589 EIGKEEMLSVV
+589 EIGKEEMLNIV

-654 FIEILNNLKDM
+654 FNEILNNLKDM
-665 IGDNTASTKIKE
+665 IGDNTASAKIKE

-696 IDVVPNFL
+696 IEVVPNFL
-704 LDEMNQE
+704 LNEMNQE

-820 KEQFIQKLNLSTVLE
+820 KEQFIQNLNLSTVLE

-867 NILGMKVD
+867 NVLGMKVD
-875 ENNSGKISDIV
+875 ENNSGEISDIV
-886 KEQMGLLFNAFDS
+886 KGQMGLLFKAFDS
-899 LVNETVSI
+899 LVNEMVSN

-918 RAEVENDENG
+918 KAEVENDENG

-943 QHLLEVLSNIDFS
+943 QHFLEVLSNIDFS
-956 SIIEDIKSNQNDI
+956 STIEDIKSNQNNI
-969 NKFFNNLENQTMGAL
+969 TKFFNNLENQIIGAL

-1008 EFSNGLNQLAQS
+1008 EFSYGLNQLAQS
-1020 LNGEGSNIDTFIQAL
+1020 LNGEGSNIDTFIQTL

-1075 QDISIRN
+1075 QGISIRN
-1082 ILKSLYDLKDQIE
+1082 ILNSLYDLKDQIE

-1122 NGFQLGE
+1122 NGFELGE
-1129 ISKIFSQYQ
+1129 ISKIFSQFQ
-1138 NIFNNSRLYP
+1138 NIFENSRLYP
-1148 LIKSYSEKMQSKSYE
+1148 LIESYLNKMQSKSYQ
-1163 LGQKLYKRDDL
+1163 LGQKLYNRDDL

-1220 ELRQYVVSL
+1220 ELRQFVASL
-1229 GEKLLNI
+1229 GDKLLNI
-1236 SSIKEKINNIL
+1236 SAIKEKINNIL
-1247 EVSPVLNEIVQ
+1247 EVSPLLNEIVQ
-1258 NIFSSADAFR
+1258 NIYSSADAFR

-1298 LQKDSLIDHY
+1298 LQKDSLIDQDT
-1308 ILGEIISNL
+1308 LGGIISNL

-1323 FEDAFIDYIKNY
+1323 LEDAFIDYIKNY

-1340 SYTQNQLLVAK
+1340 SYTQNQLSVAK

-1459 IENITSSNNVPDQS
+1459 IENITSSNNVPNQS

-1666 ELYEN
+1666 ELYDN

-1682 IFNSDYG
+1682 IFDSDYV

-1710 SNINPKLS
+1710 SNTNPKLS
-1718 EKLEL
+1718 ETLEL
-1723 FEDISEFLNYLNGT
+1723 FKEILGFLNYLNES
-1737 VNPQCYD
+1737 VQPE
-1744 SNDDGYLDV
+1744 
-1753 CYYYYFDLI
+1753 CYYFDDDDYFCFDNNYFDLI
-1762 ELAHYAG
+1762 DLAYYAG

-1809 NAYENAYGYED
+1809 NAYENAYGYE
-1820 VYDYEYVLSVNDKE
+1820 YWRLLSKNDKE
-1834 EEPLKNNRNRRAEE
+1834 KEPSKNNRNRRAEE

-1888 NSEISFDVSTD
+1888 NSEISFDVSTE

-1921 DLTIEASKKRFTFD
+1921 DLTIEAPKKRFKFD
-1935 IAVGMSSTFE
+1935 IAVGMSPTFE
-1945 IPDFLYLLVKVKVIT
+1945 IPDFFYLLVKAKVIT

-1983 TDKSNVKFTCF
+1983 TDKNNVKFTCF

-2004 QITLSNFTS
+2004 QITLGNFTS

-2023 LPYPPQNYQPNNEAL
+2023 LPYPPQNYQPNNEGL

>member
-16 SGQATVDIGIVGGKK
+16 SGQATVDIGIVGGEK

-62 KFKNAEDKKK
+62 KFKNAEDKK
-72 RLSICH
+72 RFSICH

-159 VDDSSKNGTNPSSSN
+159 VDDSSKNGTNPSSSS
-174 TAPTKRAPVVPNN
+174 TDTTKRVPVVPNN
-187 AVNPNKKDVLPQK
+187 AVNPHEKPVLPQK
-200 DLEPQEEENE
+200 DLEPQEEGNE

-220 DIDSLIEKMKSKIE
+220 DIDSLIENMKSKIE

-239 QFMNDDIKNIF
+239 PFMNDDIKNIF

-259 KLNAQEIA
+259 KLNDQEIA
-267 LEKFIKDNADKLKNG
+267 LEKFIKDNVDKLKNG
-282 VNFFK
+282 VNFFE
-287 QLNPQNLKK
+287 QLDPQNLKK

-412 LQIIPNFLLNRVDN
+412 LKIIPNFLLNRVDN

-456 LGVVDELIENFNN
+456 LGVVDELIDNFNN
-469 AHQKL
+469 THQKL

-484 GAIFFGQNN
+484 GANFFGQNN

-498 IIANSFVNTS
+498 IIANSFVNAS
-508 NRLNSHIVQD
+508 NRFNSHIVQD
-518 LEELKELIK
+518 LEEFKELIK

-548 DKSKFDNLFNSLLN
+548 DKSKFDNLLNSLLN
-562 KSDSSLLNNLTSIL
+562 KTDSSLLGNLTTIL
-576 DKILLNLTKVVEE
+576 DKTLLNLTKVVEK
-589 EIGKEEMLSVV
+589 EIGKEEMLNIV

-654 FIEILNNLKDM
+654 FNEILNNLKDM

-687 DTANAFKEL
+687 DTANDIKEL
-696 IDVVPNFL
+696 IEVIPNFL

-757 DTVRKV
+757 NTVRKV
-763 SSAFK
+763 LSAFK

-820 KEQFIQKLNLSTVLE
+820 KEQFIQNLNLSTVLE

-886 KEQMGLLFNAFDS
+886 KEQTGLLFKAFDS
-899 LVNETVSI
+899 LVNEMVSN

-918 RAEVENDENG
+918 KAEVENDENG

-933 QLMDLLKEQN
+933 QLMNLLKEQN

-956 SIIEDIKSNQNDI
+956 STIEDIKSNQNNI
-969 NKFFNNLENQTMGAL
+969 NKFFNNLENQIIGAL

-1020 LNGEGSNIDTFIQAL
+1020 LNGEGSNIDTFIQTL

-1075 QDISIRN
+1075 QGISIRN
-1082 ILKSLYDLKDQIE
+1082 ILNSLYDLKDQIE

-1129 ISKIFSQYQ
+1129 ISKIFSQFQ
-1138 NIFNNSRLYP
+1138 NIFENSRLYP
-1148 LIKSYSEKMQSKSYE
+1148 LIESYLNKMQSKSYQ

-1220 ELRQYVVSL
+1220 ELRQYVASL
-1229 GEKLLNI
+1229 GDKLLNI

-1258 NIFSSADAFR
+1258 NIYSSADAFR

-1298 LQKDSLIDHY
+1298 LQKDSLIDHD
-1308 ILGEIISNL
+1308 ILGGIISNL

-1323 FEDAFIDYIKNY
+1323 LEDAFIDYTKNY

-1459 IENITSSNNVPDQS
+1459 IENITSSNNVPNQS

-1496 TTEQYIEPEQVSG
+1496 TTEQIIEPEQVSG

-1528 NVQNYETSMES
+1528 NMQKYETSMES
-1539 VMNILENLDVSTI
+1539 VMNILENLNVSTI

-1565 DLLTLENLIW
+1565 DLLALENLIW

-1635 GNLENLKYE
+1635 GKLEYLKYE

-1649 EEMKERNAKE
+1649 QEMKESNAKE
-1659 VLSELIL
+1659 VLSELIV

-1671 LNDYFSTNLKN
+1671 LNEDFRTNLEN
-1682 IFNSDYG
+1682 IFDSDYV
-1689 KQLGQLVN
+1689 KQLDQLVN

-1718 EKLEL
+1718 ETLEL
-1723 FEDISEFLNYLNGT
+1723 FEEILGFLNYLNESVHPLCVQIFG
-1737 VNPQCYD
+1737 CL
-1744 SNDDGYLDV
+1744 SE
-1753 CYYYYFDLI
+1753 FDLM

-1769 YIFSGIKDSGAI
+1769 DIFSGIKDSGAI

-1797 EAILYLINEILY
+1797 EAILYLIEEILY
-1809 NAYENAYGYED
+1809 NAYENVYGYED
-1820 VYDYEYVLSVNDKE
+1820 DYDYEYVLSLDDKE
-1834 EEPLKNNRNRRAEE
+1834 EEPSKNNRNRRAEE

-1888 NSEISFDVSTD
+1888 NSEISFDVSTE

-1921 DLTIEASKKRFTFD
+1921 DLTIEAPKKRFTFD
-1935 IAVGMSSTFE
+1935 IAVGMSPTFE
-1945 IPDFLYLLVKVKVIT
+1945 IPDFFYLLVKAKVIT

-2004 QITLSNFTS
+2004 QITLGNFTS

-2023 LPYPPQNYQPNNEAL
+2023 LPYPPQNYQPNNEGL

>member
-16 SGQATVDIGIVGGKK
+16 SGQAAVDIGIVGGKK

-48 TYSSAEDVDAFFLM
+48 TYSAAEDVDAFFLM

-159 VDDSSKNGTNPSSSN
+159 VDDSSKNGTNPSSSS

-187 AVNPNKKDVLPQK
+187 AVNHHEIPVLPQK

-350 KIVDKIVN
+350 KIVDKIAN

-412 LQIIPNFLLNRVDN
+412 LQIIPNFLLNKVDN

-434 ILDKVLLNLT
+434 VLDEVLLNLT

-498 IIANSFVNTS
+498 IIANSFVNAS
-508 NRLNSHIVQD
+508 NRFNSHIVQD

-548 DKSKFDNLFNSLLN
+548 DKSEFDNLLNSLLN
-562 KSDSSLLNNLTSIL
+562 KIDSSLLDNLTTIL
-576 DKILLNLTKVVEE
+576 DKTLLNLTKVVEQ
-589 EIGKEEMLSVV
+589 EIGKEEMLNIV
-600 DGLINNFNNAHE
+600 DGLINNFNNAYE

-640 ADVLDTSLTQMISR
+640 ADVLDISLTQMISR
-654 FIEILNNLKDM
+654 FIEILNKLKDM

-687 DTANAFKEL
+687 DTANAIKEL
-696 IDVVPNFL
+696 IEVVPNFL

-747 IEKFNSTNLE
+747 IEKFNSNNLE

-763 SSAFK
+763 LSAFK

-867 NILGMKVD
+867 NVLGMKLD

-886 KEQMGLLFNAFDS
+886 KEQMGLLFKAFDS
-899 LVNETVSI
+899 LVNEMVSI

-918 RAEVENDENG
+918 KAEVLNDENG

-943 QHLLEVLSNIDFS
+943 QHFLEVLSNIDFS
-956 SIIEDIKSNQNDI
+956 SIIEDIKSNQNNI
-969 NKFFNNLENQTMGAL
+969 NKFFNNLENQIIGAL

-1008 EFSNGLNQLAQS
+1008 EFSYGLNQLAQS
-1020 LNGEGSNIDTFIQAL
+1020 LNGEGSNIDTFIQSL

-1075 QDISIRN
+1075 QGISIRN
-1082 ILKSLYDLKDQIE
+1082 ILNSLYDLKDQIE

-1129 ISKIFSQYQ
+1129 ISKIFSQFQY
-1138 NIFNNSRLYP
+1138 IFENSRLYP
-1148 LIKSYSEKMQSKSYE
+1148 LIESYLNKMQSKSYE
-1163 LGQKLYKRDDL
+1163 LGQKLYNRDDL

-1187 TNFIDELNMN
+1187 TNFIEELNMN

-1220 ELRQYVVSL
+1220 ELRQYVASL
-1229 GEKLLNI
+1229 GNKLLNI
-1236 SSIKEKINNIL
+1236 GSIKEKINNIL

-1258 NIFSSADAFR
+1258 NIYSSEDVFR

-1298 LQKDSLIDHY
+1298 LQKDSLIAHD
-1308 ILGEIISNL
+1308 ILGGIISNL

-1323 FEDAFIDYIKNY
+1323 LEDAFIDYTKNY

-1340 SYTQNQLLVAK
+1340 SYTQNQLRVAK
-1351 VEDVPAIGNS
+1351 VEDVPAIVNS

-1382 NDNLIDLKYELIET
+1382 NDNLIDLKDELIET
-1396 FNRIKQKFEENLN
+1396 FIRIKQKFEENLN

-1459 IENITSSNNVPDQS
+1459 IENITSSNNVPNQS

-1481 NLINTV
+1481 NLINKV
-1487 YFDSSFVQT
+1487 YFDSSLVQT
-1496 TTEQYIEPEQVSG
+1496 TTEQIIEPEQVSG

-1528 NVQNYETSMES
+1528 NMQKYETSMES
-1539 VMNILENLDVSTI
+1539 VKNILENLNVSTI

-1614 ESLSKFGLYIPTI
+1614 ESLSKFGLNIPTI

-1635 GNLENLKYE
+1635 GKLEYLKYE

-1649 EEMKERNAKE
+1649 QEMKESNAKE

-1671 LNDYFSTNLKN
+1671 LNEDFRTNLEN
-1682 IFNSDYG
+1682 IFDSDYV
-1689 KQLGQLVN
+1689 KQLDQLVN

-1718 EKLEL
+1718 ETLEL
-1723 FEDISEFLNYLNGT
+1723 FEDISEFLKYLKES
-1737 VNPQCYD
+1737 VHPQC
-1744 SNDDGYLDV
+1744 GYETRF
-1753 CYYYYFDLI
+1753 CNNHFDLI
-1762 ELAHYAG
+1762 DLAYYAG

-1809 NAYENAYGYED
+1809 NAYENVYGYE
-1820 VYDYEYVLSVNDKE
+1820 YYRLLSKNDKE
-1834 EEPLKNNRNRRAEE
+1834 EEPSKNNRNRRAEE

-1899 FSESCQN
+1899 LSERCQN

-1921 DLTIEASKKRFTFD
+1921 DLTIEAPKKRFTFD
-1935 IAVGMSSTFE
+1935 IAVGMSPTFE
-1945 IPDFLYLLVKVKVIT
+1945 IPDFLYLLVKAKVIT

-2089 KKKKDQKSYE
+2089 KKKKDQKSFE

>member
-16 SGQATVDIGIVGGKK
+16 SGQATVDIGIVGGEK

-62 KFKNAEDKKK
+62 KFKNAEDKKS
-72 RLSICH
+72 LSICH

-174 TAPTKRAPVVPNN
+174 TAPTKRVPVDQNN

-239 QFMNDDIKNIF
+239 PFMNDDIKNIF

-259 KLNAQEIA
+259 KLNDQEIA
-267 LEKFIKDNADKLKNG
+267 LENFIKFNVDKLKNG
-282 VNFFK
+282 VNFFE
-287 QLNPQNLKK
+287 QLDPQNLKK

-456 LGVVDELIENFNN
+456 LGVVDELIDNFNN
-469 AHQKL
+469 VHQKL
-474 FNASGVISEL
+474 FNASDVISEL
-484 GAIFFGQNN
+484 GAIFFDQNN

-498 IIANSFVNTS
+498 IIANSFVNAL
-508 NRLNSHIVQD
+508 NRLNSHTVQD

-537 IKNKS
+537 IKDKS

-548 DKSKFDNLFNSLLN
+548 DKSQFDNLLNSLLN
-562 KSDSSLLNNLTSIL
+562 KIDSSLLDNLTTIL
-576 DKILLNLTKVVEE
+576 DKTLLNLTKVVEE
-589 EIGKEEMLSVV
+589 EIGKEEMLNIV

-625 SIFLDQNKSKLYGKI
+625 SIFLDQNNSKLYGKI

-677 IMDDATQRIN
+677 IMDDAIQRIN
-687 DTANAFKEL
+687 DTANAIKEL
-696 IDVVPNFL
+696 IEVVPNFL
-704 LDEMNQE
+704 LNEMNQE

-757 DTVRKV
+757 NTVRKV
-763 SSAFK
+763 LSAFK
-768 GDIENANITNVRA
+768 GDIENANIINVRA
-781 VLSELVDKTES
+781 VLSKLVDITES
-792 EIKTLVNTLNDSLLT
+792 EIKTLVNILNDSLLT

-820 KEQFIQKLNLSTVLE
+820 KEQFIQKLDLSTVLE

-886 KEQMGLLFNAFDS
+886 KEQMGLLFKAFDS
-899 LVNETVSI
+899 LVNEMVSI

-918 RAEVENDENG
+918 KAEVLNDENG

-969 NKFFNNLENQTMGAL
+969 NNFFNNLENQIIGAL

-996 NSIKETLSTYYQ
+996 NSIKETLSIYYQ
-1008 EFSNGLNQLAQS
+1008 EFSYGLNQLAQS

-1075 QDISIRN
+1075 QGISIRN
-1082 ILKSLYDLKDQIE
+1082 ILNSLYLLKAQIE

-1122 NGFQLGE
+1122 NGFQLRE
-1129 ISKIFSQYQ
+1129 ISRIFSQFQ
-1138 NIFNNSRLYP
+1138 NIFENSRLYP
-1148 LIKSYSEKMQSKSYE
+1148 LIESYLNKMQSKSYE
-1163 LGQKLYKRDDL
+1163 LGQKLYNRDDL

-1220 ELRQYVVSL
+1220 ELRQYVASL
-1229 GEKLLNI
+1229 GDKLLNI
-1236 SSIKEKINNIL
+1236 GSIKEKINNIL

-1258 NIFSSADAFR
+1258 NIYNSADAFR

-1289 EIISKIDQD
+1289 EIISKIDED
-1298 LQKDSLIDHY
+1298 LQKDSLIAHD
-1308 ILGEIISNL
+1308 ILGGIISNL

-1323 FEDAFIDYIKNY
+1323 LEDAFIDYTKNY

-1340 SYTQNQLLVAK
+1340 SYTLNLLRVAK

-1361 FIQKAQGHFNP
+1361 FIQKAQVHFNP

-1382 NDNLIDLKYELIET
+1382 NDNLNDLKYELIET

-1409 INKIL
+1409 VNKIL
-1414 FNFKNLPEIIES
+1414 FGFGGLPEIIES

-1432 FENFL
+1432 FENFF

-1448 NNIYISQIIEF
+1448 NNINISQIIEF
-1459 IENITSSNNVPDQS
+1459 IENITSSNNVPNQS

-1481 NLINTV
+1481 NLINKV
-1487 YFDSSFVQT
+1487 YFDSSLVQT
-1496 TTEQYIEPEQVSG
+1496 TTKQIIEPEQVSG

-1528 NVQNYETSMES
+1528 NVQKYETSMES

-1635 GNLENLKYE
+1635 GKLEYLKYE

-1649 EEMKERNAKE
+1649 QEMKESNAKE
-1659 VLSELIL
+1659 VLSELIV

-1671 LNDYFSTNLKN
+1671 LNEDFRTNLEN
-1682 IFNSDYG
+1682 IFDSDYV

-1718 EKLEL
+1718 ETLEL
-1723 FEDISEFLNYLNGT
+1723 FKEISWFLNDLNES
-1737 VNPQCYD
+1737 VHPQCDYETGFC
-1744 SNDDGYLDV
+1744 N
-1753 CYYYYFDLI
+1753 YFDLI
-1762 ELAHYAG
+1762 EFAHYAG

-1797 EAILYLINEILY
+1797 EAILYLMIEILY
-1809 NAYENAYGYED
+1809 NAYENVYGYED
-1820 VYDYEYVLSVNDKE
+1820 FYEFEIIRLLSKNDKE
-1834 EEPLKNNRNRRAEE
+1834 EERSKNNRNRRAEE

-1921 DLTIEASKKRFTFD
+1921 DLTIEAQKKRFTFD
-1935 IAVGMSSTFE
+1935 IAVGMSPTFE
-1945 IPDFLYLLVKVKVIT
+1945 IPDFLYLLVKAKVIT

>member
-187 AVNPNKKDVLPQK
+187 AVNPHEKPVLPQK
-200 DLEPQEEENE
+200 DLEPQEEGNE

-220 DIDSLIEKMKSKIE
+220 DIDSLIEKMKSKFE

-287 QLNPQNLKK
+287 QLDPQNLKK

-339 LTTFLVTKDKT
+339 LTAFFVTKDKT

-404 DNNEFENL
+404 
-412 LQIIPNFLLNRVDN
+412 PNFLLNKVDN

-456 LGVVDELIENFNN
+456 LGVVDELIDNFNN
-469 AHQKL
+469 THQKL

-498 IIANSFVNTS
+498 IIANSFVNAS
-508 NRLNSHIVQD
+508 NRFNSHIVQD

-548 DKSKFDNLFNSLLN
+548 DKSEFDNLLNSLLN
-562 KSDSSLLNNLTSIL
+562 KIDSSLLDNLTTIL
-576 DKILLNLTKVVEE
+576 DKTLLNLTKVVEQ
-589 EIGKEEMLSVV
+589 EIGKEEMLNIV
-600 DGLINNFNNAHE
+600 DGLINNFNNAYE

-640 ADVLDTSLTQMISR
+640 ADVLDISLTQMISR
-654 FIEILNNLKDM
+654 FIEILNKLKDM

-687 DTANAFKEL
+687 DTANAIKEL
-696 IDVVPNFL
+696 IEVVPNFL

-867 NILGMKVD
+867 NVLGMKVD

-886 KEQMGLLFNAFDS
+886 KEQMGLLFKAFDS
-899 LVNETVSI
+899 LVNEMVSI

-918 RAEVENDENG
+918 KAEVLNDENG

-943 QHLLEVLSNIDFS
+943 QHFLEVLSNIDFS
-956 SIIEDIKSNQNDI
+956 SIIEDIKSNQNNI
-969 NKFFNNLENQTMGAL
+969 NKFFNNLENQIIGAL

-1008 EFSNGLNQLAQS
+1008 EFSYGLNQLAQS

-1075 QDISIRN
+1075 QGISIRN
-1082 ILKSLYDLKDQIE
+1082 ILNSLYDLKDQIE

-1129 ISKIFSQYQ
+1129 ISKIFSQFQY
-1138 NIFNNSRLYP
+1138 IFENSRLYP
-1148 LIKSYSEKMQSKSYE
+1148 LIESYLNKMQSKSYE
-1163 LGQKLYKRDDL
+1163 LGQKLYNRDDL

-1187 TNFIDELNMN
+1187 TNFIEELNMN

-1220 ELRQYVVSL
+1220 ELRQYVASL
-1229 GEKLLNI
+1229 GDKLLNI
-1236 SSIKEKINNIL
+1236 GSIKEKINNIL

-1340 SYTQNQLLVAK
+1340 SYTQNQLRVAK
-1351 VEDVPAIGNS
+1351 VEDVPAIVNS

-1459 IENITSSNNVPDQS
+1459 IENITSSNNVPNES

-1496 TTEQYIEPEQVSG
+1496 TTEQIIEPEQVSG

-1528 NVQNYETSMES
+1528 NVQKYETSMES

-1671 LNDYFSTNLKN
+1671 LNEDFRTNLEN
-1682 IFNSDYG
+1682 IFDSDYV
-1689 KQLGQLVN
+1689 KQLDQLVN

-1718 EKLEL
+1718 ETLEL
-1723 FEDISEFLNYLNGT
+1723 FEDISEFLKYLKES
-1737 VNPQCYD
+1737 VHPQC
-1744 SNDDGYLDV
+1744 GYETRF
-1753 CYYYYFDLI
+1753 CNNHFDLI

-1769 YIFSGIKDSGAI
+1769 VIFSGIKDSGAI

-1797 EAILYLINEILY
+1797 EAILYLIEEILY

-1935 IAVGMSSTFE
+1935 IAVGMSPTFE
-1945 IPDFLYLLVKVKVIT
+1945 IPDFLYLLVKAKVIT

>member
-48 TYSSAEDVDAFFLM
+48 TYSAAEDVDAFFLM

-159 VDDSSKNGTNPSSSN
+159 VDDSSKNGTNPSSSS

-220 DIDSLIEKMKSKIE
+220 DIDSLIEKMKSKFE

-350 KIVDKIVN
+350 KIVDKIFN

-378 KALIES
+378 KAIIES

-412 LQIIPNFLLNRVDN
+412 LQIIPNFLLNKVDN

-434 ILDKVLLNLT
+434 VLDKVLLNLT
-444 KIIEENKGKEEI
+444 KIIEGNKGKEEI
-456 LGVVDELIENFNN
+456 LGVVDELIDNFNN
-469 AHQKL
+469 THQKL

-498 IIANSFVNTS
+498 IIANSFVNAL
-508 NRLNSHIVQD
+508 NRLNSHTVQD

-537 IKNKS
+537 IKDKS

-548 DKSKFDNLFNSLLN
+548 DKSKFDNLLNSLLN
-562 KSDSSLLNNLTSIL
+562 NIDSSLIDNLTTIL
-576 DKILLNLTKVVEE
+576 DKTLLNLTKVVEE
-589 EIGKEEMLSVV
+589 EIGKEEMLNIV
-600 DGLINNFNNAHE
+600 DGLINNFNNAYE

-640 ADVLDTSLTQMISR
+640 ADVLDISLTQMISR

-687 DTANAFKEL
+687 DTANAIKEL
-696 IDVVPNFL
+696 IEVVPNFL
-704 LDEMNQE
+704 LNEMNQE

-757 DTVRKV
+757 NTVRKV
-763 SSAFK
+763 LSAFK

-867 NILGMKVD
+867 NVLGMKVD

-886 KEQMGLLFNAFDS
+886 KEQMGLLFKAFDS
-899 LVNETVSI
+899 LVNEMVSI

-918 RAEVENDENG
+918 KAEVLNDENG

-943 QHLLEVLSNIDFS
+943 QHFLEVLSNIDFS
-956 SIIEDIKSNQNDI
+956 SIIEDIKSNQNNI
-969 NKFFNNLENQTMGAL
+969 NKFFNNLENQIIGAL

-1008 EFSNGLNQLAQS
+1008 EFSYGLNQLAQS

-1129 ISKIFSQYQ
+1129 ISKIFSQFQY
-1138 NIFNNSRLYP
+1138 IFENSRLYP
-1148 LIKSYSEKMQSKSYE
+1148 LIESYLNKMQSKSYE
-1163 LGQKLYKRDDL
+1163 LGQKLYNRDDL

-1187 TNFIDELNMN
+1187 ANFIEELNMN

-1220 ELRQYVVSL
+1220 ELRQYVASL
-1229 GEKLLNI
+1229 GDKLLNI
-1236 SSIKEKINNIL
+1236 GSIKEKINNIL

-1258 NIFSSADAFR
+1258 NIYSSADAFR

-1298 LQKDSLIDHY
+1298 LQKDSLIAHD
-1308 ILGEIISNL
+1308 ILGGIISNL

-1323 FEDAFIDYIKNY
+1323 LEDAFIDYTKNY

-1340 SYTQNQLLVAK
+1340 SYTQNQLRVAK
-1351 VEDVPAIGNS
+1351 VEDVPAIVNS

-1459 IENITSSNNVPDQS
+1459 IENITSSNNVPNES

-1496 TTEQYIEPEQVSG
+1496 TTEQIIEPEQVSG

-1528 NVQNYETSMES
+1528 NVQKYETSMES
-1539 VMNILENLDVSTI
+1539 VMNILENLNVSTI

-1809 NAYENAYGYED
+1809 NAYENAYGYE
-1820 VYDYEYVLSVNDKE
+1820 YWRLLSKNDKE
-1834 EEPLKNNRNRRAEE
+1834 KEPSKNNRNRRAEE

-1899 FSESCQN
+1899 LSERCQN

-1935 IAVGMSSTFE
+1935 IAVGMSPTFE

-2004 QITLSNFTS
+2004 QITLGNFTS

-2089 KKKKDQKSYE
+2089 KKKKDQKPYE

>member
-16 SGQATVDIGIVGGKK
+16 SGQATIDIGIVGGEK
-31 SLRCSNGL
+31 SLRCSKGL

-62 KFKNAEDKKK
+62 KFKNAEDKK

-174 TAPTKRAPVVPNN
+174 TAPTKRVPVDQNN

-220 DIDSLIEKMKSKIE
+220 DIDSLIEKMKSKFE

-287 QLNPQNLKK
+287 QLDPQNLKK

-339 LTTFLVTKDKT
+339 LTTFFVTKDKT

-378 KALIES
+378 KAIIES

-404 DNNEFENL
+404 DNNKFENL

-456 LGVVDELIENFNN
+456 LGVVDELIDNFNN
-469 AHQKL
+469 THQKL

-484 GAIFFGQNN
+484 GANFFGQNN

-498 IIANSFVNTS
+498 IIANSFVNAS
-508 NRLNSHIVQD
+508 NRFNSHIVQD
-518 LEELKELIK
+518 LEEFKELIK

-537 IKNKS
+537 IKDKS

-548 DKSKFDNLFNSLLN
+548 DKSKFDNLLNSLLN
-562 KSDSSLLNNLTSIL
+562 KTDSSLLGNLTTIL
-576 DKILLNLTKVVEE
+576 DKTLLNLTKVVEK
-589 EIGKEEMLSVV
+589 EIGKEEMLNIV

-654 FIEILNNLKDM
+654 FNEILNNLKDM

-696 IDVVPNFL
+696 TEVVPNFL
-704 LDEMNQE
+704 LNEMNQE

-768 GDIENANITNVRA
+768 GDIENANTTNVRA

-820 KEQFIQKLNLSTVLE
+820 KEQFIQNLNLSTVLE

-875 ENNSGKISDIV
+875 ENNSGEISDIV
-886 KEQMGLLFNAFDS
+886 KGQMGLLFKAFDS
-899 LVNETVSI
+899 LVNEMVSN

-918 RAEVENDENG
+918 KAEVVNDENG

-943 QHLLEVLSNIDFS
+943 QHFLEVLSNIDFS
-956 SIIEDIKSNQNDI
+956 STIEDIKSNQNNI
-969 NKFFNNLENQTMGAL
+969 TKFFNNLENQIIGAL

-1008 EFSNGLNQLAQS
+1008 EFSYGLNQLAQS
-1020 LNGEGSNIDTFIQAL
+1020 LNGEGSNIDTFIQTL

-1075 QDISIRN
+1075 QGISIRN
-1082 ILKSLYDLKDQIE
+1082 ILNSLYDLKDQIE

-1122 NGFQLGE
+1122 NGFELGE
-1129 ISKIFSQYQ
+1129 ISKIFSQFQ
-1138 NIFNNSRLYP
+1138 NIFENSRLYP
-1148 LIKSYSEKMQSKSYE
+1148 LIESYLNKMQSKSYQ
-1163 LGQKLYKRDDL
+1163 LGQKLYNRDDL

-1220 ELRQYVVSL
+1220 ELRQYVASL

-1298 LQKDSLIDHY
+1298 LQKDSLIDHD
-1308 ILGEIISNL
+1308 ILGGIISNL

-1323 FEDAFIDYIKNY
+1323 LEDAFIDYIKNY

-1340 SYTQNQLLVAK
+1340 SYTQNQLSVAK

-1496 TTEQYIEPEQVSG
+1496 TTEQIIEPEQVSG

-1528 NVQNYETSMES
+1528 NMQKYETSMES
-1539 VMNILENLDVSTI
+1539 VMNILENLDASTI
-1552 VPIISSALEKFID
+1552 APIISSALEKFID
-1565 DLLTLENLIW
+1565 DLLALENLIW

-1635 GNLENLKYE
+1635 GKLEYLKYE

-1659 VLSELIL
+1659 VLSELIV

-1682 IFNSDYG
+1682 IFDSDYV

-1723 FEDISEFLNYLNGT
+1723 FEEILGFLNYLNGT

-1744 SNDDGYLDV
+1744 DDDDGYLDA

-1762 ELAHYAG
+1762 QLAHYAG

-1809 NAYENAYGYED
+1809 NAYENAYGYE
-1820 VYDYEYVLSVNDKE
+1820 YWRLLSKNDKE
-1834 EEPLKNNRNRRAEE
+1834 KEPSKNNRNRRAEE

-1888 NSEISFDVSTD
+1888 NSEISFDVSTE

-1935 IAVGMSSTFE
+1935 IAVGMSPTFE
-1945 IPDFLYLLVKVKVIT
+1945 IPDFFYLLVKAKVIT

-1983 TDKSNVKFTCF
+1983 TDKTNAKFTCF
-1994 GYNDNLDENS
+1994 GYNDNLDKNS
-2004 QITLSNFTS
+2004 QITLGNFTS

-2023 LPYPPQNYQPNNEAL
+2023 LPYPPQNYQPNNEGL

>member
-16 SGQATVDIGIVGGKK
+16 SGQAAVDIGIVGGKK

-48 TYSSAEDVDAFFLM
+48 TYSAAEDVDAFFLM

-159 VDDSSKNGTNPSSSN
+159 VDDSSKNGTNPSSSS

-187 AVNPNKKDVLPQK
+187 AVNHHEIPVLPQK

-350 KIVDKIVN
+350 KIVDKIAN

-412 LQIIPNFLLNRVDN
+412 LQIIPNFLLNKVDN

-434 ILDKVLLNLT
+434 VLDEVLLNLT

-498 IIANSFVNTS
+498 IIANSFVNAS
-508 NRLNSHIVQD
+508 NRFNSHIVQD

-548 DKSKFDNLFNSLLN
+548 DKSEFDNLLNSLLN
-562 KSDSSLLNNLTSIL
+562 KIDSSLLDNLTTIL
-576 DKILLNLTKVVEE
+576 DKTLLNLTKVVEQ
-589 EIGKEEMLSVV
+589 EIGKEEMLNIV
-600 DGLINNFNNAHE
+600 DGLINNFNNAYE

-640 ADVLDTSLTQMISR
+640 ADVLDISLTQMISR
-654 FIEILNNLKDM
+654 FIEILNKLKDM

-687 DTANAFKEL
+687 DTANAIKEL
-696 IDVVPNFL
+696 IEVVPNFL

-747 IEKFNSTNLE
+747 IEKFNSNNLE

-763 SSAFK
+763 LSAFK

-867 NILGMKVD
+867 NVLGMKLD

-886 KEQMGLLFNAFDS
+886 KEQMGLLFKAFDS
-899 LVNETVSI
+899 LVNEMVSI

-918 RAEVENDENG
+918 KAEVLNDENG

-943 QHLLEVLSNIDFS
+943 QHFLEVLSNIDFS
-956 SIIEDIKSNQNDI
+956 SIIEDIKSNQNNI
-969 NKFFNNLENQTMGAL
+969 NKFFNNLENQIIGAL

-1008 EFSNGLNQLAQS
+1008 EFSYGLNQLAQS
-1020 LNGEGSNIDTFIQAL
+1020 LNGEGSNIDTFIQSL

-1075 QDISIRN
+1075 QGISIRN
-1082 ILKSLYDLKDQIE
+1082 ILNSLYDLKDQIE

-1129 ISKIFSQYQ
+1129 ISKIFSQFQY
-1138 NIFNNSRLYP
+1138 IFENSRLYP
-1148 LIKSYSEKMQSKSYE
+1148 LIESYLNKMQSKSYE
-1163 LGQKLYKRDDL
+1163 LGQKLYNRDDL

-1187 TNFIDELNMN
+1187 TNFIEELNMN

-1220 ELRQYVVSL
+1220 ELRQYVASL
-1229 GEKLLNI
+1229 GDKLLNI
-1236 SSIKEKINNIL
+1236 GSIKEKINNIL

-1258 NIFSSADAFR
+1258 NIYSSEDVFR

-1298 LQKDSLIDHY
+1298 LQKDSLIAHD
-1308 ILGEIISNL
+1308 ILGGIISNL

-1323 FEDAFIDYIKNY
+1323 LEDAFIDYTKNY

-1340 SYTQNQLLVAK
+1340 SYTQNQLRVAK
-1351 VEDVPAIGNS
+1351 VEDVPAIVNS

-1382 NDNLIDLKYELIET
+1382 NDNLIDLKDELIET
-1396 FNRIKQKFEENLN
+1396 FIRIKQKFEENLN

-1459 IENITSSNNVPDQS
+1459 IENITSSNNVPNES

-1496 TTEQYIEPEQVSG
+1496 TTEQIIEPEQVSG

-1528 NVQNYETSMES
+1528 NMQKYETSMES
-1539 VMNILENLDVSTI
+1539 VKNILENLNVSTI

-1575 EKFKKNEDEGTFK
+1575 EKFKKNEDEETFK

-1614 ESLSKFGLYIPTI
+1614 ESLSKFGLNIPTI

-1635 GNLENLKYE
+1635 GKLEYLKYE

-1649 EEMKERNAKE
+1649 QEMKESNAKE

-1671 LNDYFSTNLKN
+1671 LNEDFRTNLEN
-1682 IFNSDYG
+1682 IFDSDYV
-1689 KQLGQLVN
+1689 KQLDQLVN

-1718 EKLEL
+1718 ETLEL
-1723 FEDISEFLNYLNGT
+1723 FKEISWFLNDLNES
-1737 VNPQCYD
+1737 VHPQCDYETGFC
-1744 SNDDGYLDV
+1744 N
-1753 CYYYYFDLI
+1753 YFDLI

-1769 YIFSGIKDSGAI
+1769 VIFSGIKDSGAI

-1797 EAILYLINEILY
+1797 EAILYLIDEILY
-1809 NAYENAYGYED
+1809 NAYENVYGYE
-1820 VYDYEYVLSVNDKE
+1820 YYRLLSKNDKE
-1834 EEPLKNNRNRRAEE
+1834 EEPSKNNRNRRAEE

-1921 DLTIEASKKRFTFD
+1921 DLTIEAPKKRFTFD
-1935 IAVGMSSTFE
+1935 IAVGMSPTFE
-1945 IPDFLYLLVKVKVIT
+1945 IPDFLYLLVKAKVIT

-2089 KKKKDQKSYE
+2089 KKKKDQKSFE

>member
-16 SGQATVDIGIVGGKK
+16 SGQATIDIGIVGGEK

-62 KFKNAEDKKK
+62 KFKNAEDKK

-106 QKGSKQGTNPS
+106 QKGAKQGTNPS

-147 SGESSSPNPSKS
+147 SGESPSPNPSKS

-210 SEQKDSDIDA
+210 SEQKASDIDA

-239 QFMNDDIKNIF
+239 PFMNDDIKNIF

-287 QLNPQNLKK
+287 QLDPENLKK

-378 KALIES
+378 KAIIES

-412 LQIIPNFLLNRVDN
+412 LKIIPNFLLNRVDN

-434 ILDKVLLNLT
+434 VLDKVLLNLT

-456 LGVVDELIENFNN
+456 LGVVDELIDNFNN
-469 AHQKL
+469 THQKL

-498 IIANSFVNTS
+498 IIANSFVNAS

-518 LEELKELIK
+518 LEEFKELIK

-537 IKNKS
+537 IKDKS

-548 DKSKFDNLFNSLLN
+548 DKSEFDNLLNSLLN
-562 KSDSSLLNNLTSIL
+562 KIDSSLLDNLTTIL
-576 DKILLNLTKVVEE
+576 DKTLLNLTKVVEE
-589 EIGKEEMLSVV
+589 EIGKEEMLNIV
-600 DGLINNFNNAHE
+600 DGLINNFNNAYE

-625 SIFLDQNKSKLYGKI
+625 SIFLDQNNSKLYGKI

-677 IMDDATQRIN
+677 IMDDAIQRIN
-687 DTANAFKEL
+687 DTANAIKEL
-696 IDVVPNFL
+696 IEVVPNFL
-704 LDEMNQE
+704 LNEMNQE

-886 KEQMGLLFNAFDS
+886 KEQMGLLFKAFDS
-899 LVNETVSI
+899 LVNEMVSN

-969 NKFFNNLENQTMGAL
+969 NKFFNNLENQIMGAL
-984 NNFVEKITNSDF
+984 NNFDF
-996 NSIKETLSTYYQ
+996 NSIKETLSIYYQ
-1008 EFSNGLNQLAQS
+1008 EFSYGLNQLAQS
-1020 LNGEGSNIDTFIQAL
+1020 LNGEDSNIDTFIQAL

-1075 QDISIRN
+1075 QGISIRN

-1129 ISKIFSQYQ
+1129 ISKIFSQFQ
-1138 NIFNNSRLYP
+1138 NIFENSRLYP
-1148 LIKSYSEKMQSKSYE
+1148 LIESYSQKMQSKSYQ

-1220 ELRQYVVSL
+1220 ELRQYGASL
-1229 GEKLLNI
+1229 GDKLLNI
-1236 SSIKEKINNIL
+1236 GSIKEKINNIL
-1247 EVSPVLNEIVQ
+1247 QVSPVLNEIVQ

-1298 LQKDSLIDHY
+1298 LQKDSLIDQD
-1308 ILGEIISNL
+1308 ILGGIISNL

-1323 FEDAFIDYIKNY
+1323 LEDAFIDYIKNY

-1340 SYTQNQLLVAK
+1340 SYTQNQLSVAK

-1496 TTEQYIEPEQVSG
+1496 TTEQIIEPEQVSG

-1528 NVQNYETSMES
+1528 NMQKYETSMES

-1552 VPIISSALEKFID
+1552 APIISSALEKFID

-1649 EEMKERNAKE
+1649 EEMKESNAKE
-1659 VLSELIL
+1659 VLSELIVA
-1666 ELYEN
+1666 LYEN
-1671 LNDYFSTNLKN
+1671 LNEDFRTNLEN
-1682 IFNSDYG
+1682 IFDSDYV

-1718 EKLEL
+1718 ETLESFKEIL
-1723 FEDISEFLNYLNGT
+1723 GFLNFLNES
-1737 VNPQCYD
+1737 VQPECYD
-1744 SNDDGYLDV
+1744 VNDDGYFDV
-1753 CYYYYFDLI
+1753 CFDNYFDLI
-1762 ELAHYAG
+1762 DFAHFAG

-1797 EAILYLINEILY
+1797 EAILYLIDVILN
-1809 NAYENAYGYED
+1809 NAYANYYGYED
-1820 VYDYEYVLSVNDKE
+1820 VYDNEFVLSVNDKE
-1834 EEPLKNNRNRRAEE
+1834 EEPSKNNRNRRAEE

-1859 FSGGEHLTEEAEN
+1859 FSGDEHLTEAAEN

-1899 FSESCQN
+1899 LSTSCQN

-1921 DLTIEASKKRFTFD
+1921 DLTIEAPKKRFTFD
-1935 IAVGMSSTFE
+1935 IAVGMSPTFE
-1945 IPDFLYLLVKVKVIT
+1945 IPDFFYLLVKVKVIT

-1983 TDKSNVKFTCF
+1983 TDKNNVKFTCF
-1994 GYNDNLDENS
+1994 GYNDNLDKNS
-2004 QITLSNFTS
+2004 QITLGNFTS

-2089 KKKKDQKSYE
+2089 KKKKDQKSFE